1 MVEMT
6 CVLIVWLRWTEWGI
20 MRQEETKDDSK
31 TFAEQLVES
40 TGLISETEKTMR
52 ALSFEGTLDYFWTG

>member
-1 MVEMT
+1 
-6 CVLIVWLRWTEWGI
+6 
-20 MRQEETKDDSK
+20 MRQEEAKDDSK

-40 TGLISETEKTMR
+40 TGLISEMEKTMR